1 MQRKP
6 KKVGLALGGGGAKG
20 LAHIGV
26 IRVLEEAGIEI
37 SFIAGTSMGALV
49 GGWYAATKN
58 IGELENLFLRVR
70 HKDIFSMT
78 HMIRKKETGIFRND
92 SVTRVLEDALKGI
105 KINECKIPFAA
116 LATDV
121 KNGEQVILDSGNLEK
136 AIQASTALPIVF
148 KPIEIDGKTLMDGGF
163 VNPVPADVVREM
175 GAECVIAVDV
185 SSKWTDFSEME
196 FGPTHIYSVIPKAL
210 SVIEYQIAKKVL
222 LKADIVLCPPV
233 ISYHWHNFE
242 SAKDIMD
249 IGETEAR
256 NSLKNI
262 LTVSGTPE
270 PKKTPAKKFFDF
282 IFYQE

>member
-1 MQRKP
+1 MQKKP

-49 GGWYAATKN
+49 GGWYTATKN

-70 HKDIFSMT
+70 HKDIFSMA
-78 HMIRKKETGIFRND
+78 HMIRKKESGLFRND
-92 SVTRVLEDALKGI
+92 SVTRVLEDAIKGI

-116 LATDV
+116 ITTDV
-121 KNGEQVILDSGNLEK
+121 KTGEQVVLKTGSLQK
-136 AIQASTALPIVF
+136 AIEASTALPIVF
-148 KPIEIDGKTLMDGGF
+148 KPCEIDGKTLMDGGF
-163 VNPVPADVVREM
+163 VNPVPADIVREM

-185 SSKWTDFSEME
+185 SSKWVDFSEVE
-196 FGPTHIYSVIPKAL
+196 FGPTHIYSVIPKAM
-210 SVIEYQIAKKVL
+210 SIIEYQIAKKVL
-222 LKADIVLCPPV
+222 PKADIVLHPPV

-242 SAKDIMD
+242 SANDI
-249 IGETEAR
+249 IRAGEEETR
-256 NSLKNI
+256 NYLNSI
-262 LTVSGTPE
+262 IAASGVPQ

-282 IFYQE
+282 IFYQD